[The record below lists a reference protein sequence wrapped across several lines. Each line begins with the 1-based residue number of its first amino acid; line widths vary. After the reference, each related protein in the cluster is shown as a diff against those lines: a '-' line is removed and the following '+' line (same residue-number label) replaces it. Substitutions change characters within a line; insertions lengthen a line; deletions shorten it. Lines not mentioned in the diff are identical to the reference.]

1 MIDVNN
7 SKIGKPFPFRVF
19 CQKVIPLAFDESM
32 SYLELLYSLLH
43 YLKETVIP
51 AVNNNADAVTE
62 LQNLYNELKSFV
74 DNYFENLDIQ
84 EEINSKLDEMASSG
98 QLADLVSQYLQSQAI
113 IGFQTSNDLKN
124 ATNLGNNSIAKT
136 LGDLTVNDGKGAFY
150 KVRTRMNSDVPDGYN
165 LISLDNTENLVAEII
180 PDYFRNNLQ
189 SQIDDIN
196 EELENQDSIFLG
208 DSYAAGTTYEHG
220 SVEYLTSWCEYLRQL
235 MGLTA
240 GHYYIFAQGNAGF
253 AKIGNNSMNFQMAL
267 ASHINEIADRN
278 KIKNIFVCAGYND
291 YTEETSLIHQ
301 RIGEFIEY
309 CKQQFPNAQVYLG
322 MIGGNT
328 FDDANG
334 ALAREQ
340 LITKVLNAYIR
351 CSDFGGVYL
360 SGVELFT
367 HNFYMFNRQGNH
379 PNEGG
384 YQRVATMIYNAWK
397 QGKAEQ
403 VEPLIGVDIPGI
415 YGGNM
420 SFQSTMQNYTK
431 IIYMSDYLISGQTI
445 NTQGIDKIKL
455 TNAYPNNDLF
465 KSTISDKSIQ
475 FPCDLYIVDTNNNHH
490 FVPAKVV
497 VEVDGSI
504 AVQCTFFAVENPV
517 IKDLVIW
524 STTINVPLLY
534 S

>member
-1 MIDVNN
+1 MADI
-7 SKIGKPFPFRVF
+7 SKIRLENETYNIK
-19 CQKVIPLAFDESM
+19 DE
-32 SYLELLYSLLH
+32 
-43 YLKETVIP
+43 T
-51 AVNNNADAVTE
+51 ARN
-62 LQNLYNELKSFV
+62 
-74 DNYFENLDIQ
+74 
-84 EEINSKLDEMASSG
+84 EINN
-98 QLADLVSQYLQSQAI
+98 I
-113 IGFQTSNDLKN
+113 IG
-124 ATNLGNNSIAKT
+124 
-136 LGDLTVNDGKGAFY
+136 
-150 KVRTRMNSDVPDGYN
+150 
-165 LISLDNTENLVAEII
+165 
-180 PDYFRNNLQ
+180 
-189 SQIDDIN
+189 
-196 EELENQDSIFLG
+196 QDTIFLG

-220 SVEYLTSWCEYLRQL
+220 EVEFLTSWCEYLRRL

-253 AKIGNNSMNFQMAL
+253 AKIGNNSMNFQMTL
-267 ASHINEIADRN
+267 ASRINEIADRN

-301 RIGEFIEY
+301 RIGEFINY
-309 CKQQFPNAQVYLG
+309 CKQQFPNAQVYIG

-340 LITKVLNAYIR
+340 LITKVLNSYIR

-367 HNFYMFNRQGNH
+367 HNFYQFNRQGNH

-403 VEPLIGVDIPGI
+403 IEPLVGVDIPGI

-420 SFQSTMQNYTK
+420 SFQSTMQNYSK
-431 IIYMSDYLISGQTI
+431 IIYMDNYFISGQTI

-455 TNAYPNNDLF
+455 TNAYQNNDLF

-475 FPCDLYIVDTNNNHH
+475 IPCDLYIVDTNNKHY

-504 AVQCTFFAVENPV
+504 GVQCTFFAVENPV
-517 IKDLVIW
+517 IKELAIW
-524 STTINVPLLY
+524 GTTINVPLLY

>member
-1 MIDVNN
+1 MNFNFKKLPPFKWFVLQN
-7 SKIGKPFPFRVF
+7 FPFIEADFDAITYYQLLCKIVEYLN
-19 CQKVIPLAFDESM
+19 KVIDENNLIGEQTENLTNAF
-32 SYLELLYSLLH
+32 
-43 YLKETVIP
+43 
-51 AVNNNADAVTE
+51 NE
-62 LQNLYNELKSFV
+62 LQDYVEH
-74 DNYFENLDIQ
+74 YFDNLDIQ

-124 ATNLGNNSIAKT
+124 ATNLGNNSIART

-150 KVRTRMNSDVPDGYN
+150 KVRTRLNSDVPDGYN

-189 SQIDDIN
+189 NQINVIN

-220 SVEYLTSWCEYLRQL
+220 SVEYLTSWCEYLRRL

-253 AKIGNNSMNFQMAL
+253 AKIGNNSMNFQMTL

-328 FDDANG
+328 IDNANG

-340 LITKVLNAYIR
+340 LITKVLNAYIG

-367 HNFYMFNRQGNH
+367 HNFYQFNRQGVH
-379 PNEGG
+379 PNEAG

-403 VEPLIGVDIPGI
+403 VEPLISVDIPGI

-420 SFQSTMQNYTK
+420 SFQSTMQNYSK
-431 IIYMSDYLISGQTI
+431 IIYMGNYLFSGQTI

-475 FPCDLYIVDTNNNHH
+475 IPCDLYIVDTNNNHH
-490 FVPAKVV
+490 FVPAKVM

-504 AVQCTFFAVENPV
+504 SLQCTFFAVENPV
-517 IKDLVIW
+517 IKDVAIW
-524 STTINVPLLY
+524 GTTINVPLLY